1 MIIEVVLTKK
11 SIDVRVFVHL
21 SIREN
26 HYTISVLMKRLRVY
40 VSQDDG
46 LNFAKEMLLS
56 TAESAAYSAS
66 EVERRLHS
74 NLRNGLTWSEAL
86 SRAKIIGFNEL
97 TPAIEDSTIMKYLE
111 QFKNPLI
118 LLLLG
123 KLFKCWNGCKRLLI
137 AYLLSGSALVSII
150 MQQFDD
156 AISITVAIII
166 VVTVAFI
173 QEYRS
178 EKSLEELK
186 KLVPPEC
193 HWYAQPLITFTV

>member
-1 MIIEVVLTKK
+1 MFDDGA
-11 SIDVRVFVHL
+11 DVKQL
-21 SIREN
+21 NE
-26 HYTISVLMKRLRVY
+26 LMNEFSSFHH
-40 VSQDDG
+40 SQADG

-56 TAESAAYSAS
+56 TAESATYSAA
-66 EVERRLHS
+66 EVERRLHG
-74 NLRNGLTWSEAL
+74 NLRNGLTWQEAL
-86 SRAKIIGFNEL
+86 SRSKIIGFNEL
-97 TPAIEDSTIMKYLE
+97 QAPQEDSTFMKYLE

-123 KLFKCWNGCKRLLI
+123 EFQ
-137 AYLLSGSALVSII
+137 AYHRCVPMSNQFCLTSGSALVSII

-156 AISITVAIII
+156 AISITIAIII

-193 HWYAQPLITFTV
+193 HW

>member
-1 MIIEVVLTKK
+1 MLEHT
-11 SIDVRVFVHL
+11 HN
-21 SIREN
+21 EN
-26 HYTISVLMKRLRVY
+26 CFTT
-40 VSQDDG
+40 QADG

-56 TAESAAYSAS
+56 TAESATFSAS
-66 EVERRLHS
+66 EIERRLHS
-74 NLRNGLTWSEAL
+74 DLRNGLTWQEAL
-86 SRAKIIGFNEL
+86 SRSKIIGYNEL
-97 TPAIEDSTIMKYLE
+97 RAPQEDSTFKKYVE

-123 KLFKCWNGCKRLLI
+123 KTHSNFSNLSTSISNLI
-137 AYLLSGSALVSII
+137 SVSLPPGSALVSII

-156 AISITVAIII
+156 AISITIAILI

-193 HWYAQPLITFTV
+193 HW

>member
-1 MIIEVVLTKK
+1 
-11 SIDVRVFVHL
+11 
-21 SIREN
+21 
-26 HYTISVLMKRLRVY
+26 
-40 VSQDDG
+40 
-46 LNFAKEMLLS
+46 MLLS
-56 TAESAAYSAS
+56 TGESAAFSAS

-74 NLRNGLTWSEAL
+74 DLRKGLSWQEAL
-86 SRAKIIGFNEL
+86 GRSKIIGYNEL
-97 TPAIEDSTIMKYLE
+97 RAQQEDSTLKKYVE

-123 KLFKCWNGCKRLLI
+123 K
-137 AYLLSGSALVSII
+137 YLNLHGERIISTSLSFTGSALLSII
-150 MQQFDD
+150 MQQYDD

-193 HWYAQPLITFTV
+193 HWWINFFLIINIKYSNALYFNSIDNL

>member
-1 MIIEVVLTKK
+1 
-11 SIDVRVFVHL
+11 
-21 SIREN
+21 
-26 HYTISVLMKRLRVY
+26 
-40 VSQDDG
+40 
-46 LNFAKEMLLS
+46 MLLS
-56 TAESAAYSAS
+56 TAESATYSAS

-74 NLRNGLTWSEAL
+74 NLRNGLTWQEAL
-86 SRAKIIGFNEL
+86 SRSKIIGYNEL
-97 TPAIEDSTIMKYLE
+97 QAPEEDSTFKKYVE

-123 KLFKCWNGCKRLLI
+123 ESSIDAESVQIIYAILV
-137 AYLLSGSALVSII
+137 SGSALVSII

-193 HWYAQPLITFTV
+193 HW